1 MIEPVYDKY
10 NSWVG
15 SGLCLIQLKINKGE
29 PYCLYEDL
37 DHEVL
42 IYKPLFHVSEI
53 TSSYVEG
60 VHTTGHWSQ
69 GSTHSQRDQG

>member
-15 SGLCLIQLKINKGE
+15 SGLCLVQLKINKGE
-29 PYCLYEDL
+29 PYNLYEDI

-42 IYKPLFHVSEI
+42 NYKSSVHVSEN
-53 TSSYVEG
+53 YLFLC
-60 VHTTGHWSQ
+60 
-69 GSTHSQRDQG
+69 

>member
-15 SGLCLIQLKINKGE
+15 SGLCLVQLKINKGE
-29 PYCLYEDL
+29 PYNLYEDI

-42 IYKPLFHVSEI
+42 NYKALVHVSET

-60 VHTTGHWSQ
+60 PYKTG
-69 GSTHSQRDQG
+69 

>member
-42 IYKPLFHVSEI
+42 NYKASFNVGE
-53 TSSYVEG
+53 TTTSYVEG
-60 VHTTGHWSQ
+60 PYKTG
-69 GSTHSQRDQG
+69 